1 MILTAFMALSAASPA
16 AYAAP
21 PIHVETQR
29 PADFVDIKS
38 VAPSIQVDIRYA
50 GYHNFIG
57 HPVPGY
63 EANKCLLTRRAA
75 DAIAGV
81 QRELVSYGLSLR
93 LYDCYRP
100 QRAVDYFVRW
110 AGDASDAAMKQEF
123 YPREDKAKLLPDG
136 YVASPS
142 SHSRGST
149 VDLTIIPLLV
159 RLVPYSPGQALTPC
173 IKPIGV
179 RFADGALDMGTG
191 YDCFDAMATDKA
203 PVTPQ
208 QKANR
213 LLLKTLM
220 MRAGFEPYQREWWH
234 FTLKREPYHDVYF
247 DFPVK

>member
-1 MILTAFMALSAASPA
+1 MIMTACVALCGASPA

-21 PIHVETQR
+21 PIHVETQQ
-29 PADFVDIKS
+29 PSDFVDIKS
-38 VAPSIQVDIRYA
+38 VATSIQVDIRYS

-81 QRELVSYGLSLR
+81 QRELVSSGLSLR

-100 QRAVDYFVRW
+100 QRAVDCFVRW

-149 VDLTIIPLLV
+149 VDLTIIPLLS
-159 RLVPYSPGQALTPC
+159 RLVPYSPSQALTPC

-191 YDCFDAMATDKA
+191 YDCFDVMATDRA

-220 MRAGFEPYQREWWH
+220 MQAGFQPYQPEWWH
-234 FTLKREPYHDVYF
+234 FTLKGEPYRDVYF

>member
-1 MILTAFMALSAASPA
+1 MLAGCVTLCASQA
-16 AYAAP
+16 AYGAP
-21 PIHVETQR
+21 PVRVETQR
-29 PADFVDIKS
+29 PADFVDIKTVS
-38 VAPSIQVDIRYA
+38 TSIQVDIRYS

-81 QRELVSYGLSLR
+81 QRELVGYGLSLR

-149 VDLTIIPLLV
+149 VDLTIIPLLS
-159 RLVPYSPGQALTPC
+159 RQVPYSPGQALMPC
-173 IKPIGV
+173 IKPTGV

-191 YDCFDAMATDKA
+191 YDCFDVMATDKA
-203 PVTPQ
+203 PLNPQ

-220 MRAGFEPYQREWWH
+220 MQAGFEPYQPEWWH
-234 FTLKREPYHDVYF
+234 FTLRSEPYHDVYF
-247 DFPVK
+247 DFPVR

>member
-1 MILTAFMALSAASPA
+1 MLAGCVTLCASQA
-16 AYAAP
+16 AYGAP
-21 PIHVETQR
+21 PVRVETQR

-38 VAPSIQVDIRYA
+38 VSTSIQVDIRYA

-93 LYDCYRP
+93 VYDCYRP

-110 AGDASDAAMKQEF
+110 AGDASDVTMRQEF

-173 IKPIGV
+173 VKPIGV

-191 YDCFDAMATDKA
+191 YDCFDVMATDRA
-203 PVTPQ
+203 PLTPQ

-220 MRAGFEPYQREWWH
+220 MQAGFEPYQREWWH
-234 FTLKREPYHDVYF
+234 FTLKGEPYHDVYF

>member
-1 MILTAFMALSAASPA
+1 MLAGCVTLCASQAAH
-16 AYAAP
+16 AAP
-21 PIHVETQR
+21 PIRVEKQR

-38 VAPSIQVDIRYA
+38 VAASIQVDIRYS

-57 HPVPGY
+57 HPVTGY

-93 LYDCYRP
+93 VYDCYRP
-100 QRAVDYFVRW
+100 QRAVAYFVRW

-123 YPREDKAKLLPDG
+123 YPREDKGKLLPDG

-149 VDLTIIPLLV
+149 VDLTIIPHLA
-159 RLVPYSPGQALTPC
+159 PPGTYPRGQPLTPC
-173 IKPIGV
+173 IKPVGV

-191 YDCFDAMATDKA
+191 YDCFDVMATDKA
-203 PVTPQ
+203 PLTPQ
-208 QKANR
+208 QEANR

-234 FTLKREPYHDVYF
+234 FTLKGEPYHDVYF

>member
-1 MILTAFMALSAASPA
+1 MLAGCATLCASQA
-16 AYAAP
+16 VCGAP
-21 PIHVETQR
+21 PVRVETQR

-38 VAPSIQVDIRYA
+38 VSTSIQVDIRSA

-63 EANKCLLTRRAA
+63 DAAKCLLTRRAA

-81 QRELVSYGLSLR
+81 QRELVSYELSLR

-100 QRAVDYFVRW
+100 QRAVDHFVRW

-149 VDLTIIPLLV
+149 VDLTIIPLPA
-159 RLVPYSPGQALTPC
+159 RLVPYSPQALTPC

-191 YDCFDAMATDKA
+191 YDCFDVMATDRA
-203 PVTPQ
+203 PLTPQ
-208 QKANR
+208 QRANQ
-213 LLLKTLM
+213 LLLKMLM
-220 MRAGFEPYQREWWH
+220 MQAGFEPYQREWWH
-234 FTLKREPYHDVYF
+234 FTLKGEPYHDVYF
-247 DFPVK
+247 DFPLK

>member
-1 MILTAFMALSAASPA
+1 MLAGCVTLCASHA
-16 AYAAP
+16 AYGAP
-21 PIHVETQR
+21 PVRVETQR

-38 VAPSIQVDIRYA
+38 VAPSIDVDIRYS

-63 EANKCLLTRRAA
+63 DANKCLLTRRAA

-81 QRELVSYGLSLR
+81 QRELVSHGLSLR

-100 QRAVDYFVRW
+100 RRAVDYFVRW

-123 YPREDKAKLLPDG
+123 CPREDKAKLLPDG

-149 VDLTIIPLLV
+149 TDLTIVPLHASAGTYT
-159 RLVPYSPGQALTPC
+159 RGQPLTSC
-173 IKPIGV
+173 IEPASV

-191 YDCFDAMATDKA
+191 YDCFDTMATDKA
-203 PVTPQ
+203 PLTPQ
-208 QKANR
+208 QNANR

-220 MRAGFEPYQREWWH
+220 MQAGFEPYQPEWWH
-234 FTLKREPYHDVYF
+234 FTLRNEPYRDVYF

>member
-1 MILTAFMALSAASPA
+1 MMTAFAALCGASPP

-21 PIHVETQR
+21 PIHVEKQR
-29 PADFVDIKS
+29 PSDFVDIKS
-38 VAPSIQVDIRYA
+38 VATSIQVDIRYS

-63 EANKCLLTRRAA
+63 EANKCLLTHRAA
-75 DAIAGV
+75 NAIAGV

-100 QRAVDYFVRW
+100 QRAVAYFVRW
-110 AGDASDAAMKQEF
+110 AGGASDAAMKQEF

-149 VDLTIIPLLV
+149 VDLTIIPLLS
-159 RLVPYSPGQALTPC
+159 RQVPYSPGQALKPC
-173 IKPIGV
+173 IKPIGI

-191 YDCFDAMATDKA
+191 YDCFDVMATDRA
-203 PVTPQ
+203 PLTPQ

-220 MRAGFEPYQREWWH
+220 MQAGFQPYQPEWWH
-234 FTLKREPYHDVYF
+234 FTLKSEPYHDVYF